1 MIDVVLEDARWA
13 GLEAL
18 AVVATDA
25 TLTHLSV
32 DPASHLVCVM
42 GCDDTRIAELNAEF
56 REKPTAT
63 NVLSWP
69 AQELIPRQAP
79 TPDPFEDETELGD
92 IALAYETCHREA
104 EEAQLTPQAHIT
116 HLIVHGT
123 LHLLGY
129 DHIEDTDA
137 ELMEGLEVEILAKLG
152 ILNPY

>member
-1 MIDVVLEDARWA
+1 
-13 GLEAL
+13 
-18 AVVATDA
+18 
-25 TLTHLSV
+25 
-32 DPASHLVCVM
+32 M
-42 GCDDTRIAELNAEF
+42 GCDDARIAELNAEF
-56 REKPTAT
+56 REKQTAT

-69 AQELIPRQAP
+69 AQELAPPQAP

-152 ILNPY
+152 IPNPY

>member
-1 MIDVVLEDARWA
+1 MIDVVLEDERWA
-13 GLEAL
+13 GLEEL
-18 AVVATDA
+18 AIAATEA
-25 TLTHLSV
+25 TLAHFAL
-32 DPASHLVCVM
+32 DPVSHLVCVM
-42 GCDDTRIAELNAEF
+42 GCDDQRIAELNAQF

-69 AQELIPRQAP
+69 AQKLVPPQTP
-79 TPDPFEDETELGD
+79 TPDAFEDETELGD

-104 EEAQLTPQAHIT
+104 GEARLKPQAHIA

-152 ILNPY
+152 FPNPY

>member
-1 MIDVVLEDARWA
+1 MIDVVLEDTRWA

-18 AVVATDA
+18 AVAATDA
-25 TLTHLSV
+25 ALTHLSL
-32 DPASHLVCVM
+32 DPACHLVCLM
-42 GCDDTRIAELNAEF
+42 GCDDTRIAELNAKF

-69 AQELIPRQAP
+69 AQELIPRQVP

-137 ELMEGLEVEILAKLG
+137 ELMECLEVEILAKLG
-152 ILNPY
+152 IPNPY